1 MKDVLKSGKDRYWIR
16 TPGQGDYQKLEP
28 TQIITNGAD
37 CYPWTKTFLIW
48 PRKTIT
54 GQRIG
59 WQQAYKRR
67 VWVVWGTGFHMEPET
82 QYATLFEILS
92 NDTSNRMA

>member
-1 MKDVLKSGKDRYWIR
+1 MTDILKSGKDRFWIR
-16 TPGQGDYQKLEP
+16 TPGMGDYKKLEI
-28 TQIITNGAD
+28 TQIITDGAD
-37 CYPWTKTFLIW
+37 CYSWTKTFIIW

-54 GQRIG
+54 GKYIG

-82 QYATLFEILS
+82 QYATLFDLLNIDE
-92 NDTSNRMA
+92 